1 MIRSP
6 ESLTIALL
14 TNRLVQSDAKAL
26 TAREFW
32 NTFPHDHLLS
42 GIIEMDVS
50 QLASHLSLKEEEARR
65 IRTLLDAS
73 RALAFES
80 ERLEEGGIRLI
91 TVADESFPSK
101 LRDSLGEQ
109 CPAML
114 LVAGPSEWLSEP
126 GVGIVGSRKITES
139 HEDVAADVARSAVRD
154 GFGVIS
160 GLARG
165 IDQVAM
171 RTGLEIGGR
180 VCGIPTEG
188 VRTISRNSDIRA
200 AVQEGVLTIASPYGP
215 DAPFSVGSA
224 MGRNKLIYGL
234 ADATVIITS
243 ESGKGGTWD
252 GALEA
257 IKKNYGRVLV
267 WDGPDVGA
275 GNSALIAK
283 GAERITDLSDR
294 SWLEPRDTTV
304 FQGLPPKVEAQRLF

>member
-14 TNRLVQSDAKAL
+14 TNRLIDSDAKAL

-32 NTFPHDHLLS
+32 KTFPHDQLLS
-42 GIIEMDVS
+42 GIIDMDVS
-50 QLASHLSLKEEEARR
+50 QLTSHLNLKEEDARR

-80 ERLEEGGIRLI
+80 ERLEESGISMV
-91 TVADESFPSK
+91 TAADEAFPAK
-101 LRDSLGEQ
+101 LRASLGEQ

-139 HEDVAADVARSAVRD
+139 HEEVAADVARSAVRD

-171 RTGLEIGGR
+171 RTGLEVGGR

-188 VRTISRNSDIRA
+188 IRTISRNSDIRA
-200 AVQEGVLTIASPYGP
+200 AVQEGALTIASPYRP
-215 DAPFSVGSA
+215 DAPFSVGNA

-243 ESGKGGTWD
+243 DSGKGGTWE

-257 IKKNYGRVLV
+257 MKKNYGRVLV

-275 GNSALIAK
+275 GNAALIAK
-283 GAERITDLSDR
+283 GAERLTDLSD
-294 SWLEPRDTTV
+294 SKWLEPQDTAD
-304 FQGLPPKVEAQRLF
+304 FHALPSKVEPQHLF

>member
-1 MIRSP
+1 MIRST

-14 TNRLVQSDAKAL
+14 TNRIIESDAKAL

-32 NTFPHDHLLS
+32 KAFPDDQLLS

-50 QLASHLSLKEEEARR
+50 QIASHLNFNDEDARR
-65 IRTLLDAS
+65 LRTLLDAS

-80 ERLEEGGIRLI
+80 ERLEESGISLV
-91 TVADESFPSK
+91 TAVDEAFPAK
-101 LRDSLGEQ
+101 LRASLGEQ

-139 HEDVAADVARSAVRD
+139 DEDVAANVARSAVRG
-154 GFGVIS
+154 GFCVIS

-165 IDQVAM
+165 IDQIAM
-171 RTGLEIGGR
+171 RTGLEVGGR

-188 VRTISRNSDIRA
+188 IRTISRNPDIRA
-200 AVQEGVLTIASPYGP
+200 AVQDGALTIASPYGP

-234 ADATVIITS
+234 ANVTVIITS
-243 ESGKGGTWD
+243 DSGKGGTWE
-252 GALEA
+252 GAIEA
-257 IKKNYGRVLV
+257 MKKNYGRVLV
-267 WDGPDVGA
+267 WDDTNVGA
-275 GNSALIAK
+275 GNAALISK
-283 GAERITDLSDR
+283 GAERLTDLSDDK
-294 SWLEPRDTTV
+294 WLVSQDTAV
-304 FQGLPPKVEAQRLF
+304 SHVLHLKVEPQRLF

>member
-1 MIRSP
+1 MIRSS

-14 TNRLVQSDAKAL
+14 TNRLIESEVKAL

-32 NTFPHDHLLS
+32 KLFPHDKLLS
-42 GIIEMDVS
+42 GVIEMDVP
-50 QLASHLSLKEEEARR
+50 QLASHLSLEEEDARR
-65 IRTLLDAS
+65 LRTLLDTS

-80 ERLEEGGIRLI
+80 ERLEESGISMV
-91 TVADESFPSK
+91 TAADDAFPVK
-101 LRDSLGEQ
+101 LRVSLGEQ

-114 LVAGPSEWLSEP
+114 LVAGPSEWLSKP
-126 GVGIVGSRKITES
+126 GIGIVGSRRITEN
-139 HEDVAADVARSAVRD
+139 HEGVAADVARSAVRG

-171 RTGLEIGGR
+171 RTGLEVGGR

-188 VRTISRNSDIRA
+188 IRKISRNSDIRA
-200 AVQEGVLTIASPYGP
+200 AVQEGALAIASPYGP

-243 ESGKGGTWD
+243 DSGKGGTWD
-252 GALEA
+252 GAIEA
-257 IKKNYGRVLV
+257 MKKNYGRVLA

-275 GNSALIAK
+275 GNTELIAK
-283 GAERITDLSDR
+283 GAERLADLSDNK
-294 SWLEPRDTTV
+294 WLETQETTD
-304 FQGLPPKVEAQRLF
+304 FHPLLSKVEPQRLF

>member
-14 TNRLVQSDAKAL
+14 TNRLIQGDVKAL

-32 NTFPHDHLLS
+32 KTFPHDQLLG

-50 QLASHLSLKEEEARR
+50 QLESHLNLKEDDARR
-65 IRTLLDAS
+65 IRTLLDTS

-80 ERLEEGGIRLI
+80 ERLEESGISMVTMI
-91 TVADESFPSK
+91 DEAFPAK
-101 LRDSLGEQ
+101 LRTCLGEQ

-114 LVAGPSEWLSEP
+114 LVAGPCEWLSEP
-126 GVGIVGSRKITES
+126 CVGIVGSRKITES
-139 HEDVAADVARSAVRD
+139 HEEVAAEVARSAVRG

-165 IDQVAM
+165 IDRVAM
-171 RTGLEIGGR
+171 RTGLEVGGR

-188 VRTISRNSDIRA
+188 IRTISRNSDIRA
-200 AVQEGVLTIASPYGP
+200 AVQDGALTIASPYGP
-215 DAPFSVGSA
+215 DAPFSVGNA

-243 ESGKGGTWD
+243 DSGKGGTWE

-257 IKKNYGRVLV
+257 MTKHYGRVLV
-267 WDGPDVGA
+267 WDGPDVGV
-275 GNSALIAK
+275 GNAALIAK
-283 GAERITDLSDR
+283 GAERLTDLSD
-294 SWLEPRDTTV
+294 SKWLEP
-304 FQGLPPKVEAQRLF
+304 QGTADFHALLPQVEPQRLF

>member
-14 TNRLVQSDAKAL
+14 TNRLIESDAKAL

-32 NTFPHDHLLS
+32 SMFPDDHLLS
-42 GIIEMDVS
+42 GLVEMDVS
-50 QLASHLSLKEEEARR
+50 QLASHLNLNDEDAQR

-80 ERLEEGGIRLI
+80 ERLEESGIKLV
-91 TVADESFPSK
+91 TVADEAFPAK
-101 LRDSLGEQ
+101 LRVSLGEQ

-114 LVAGPSEWLSEP
+114 LVAGPSEWLSEL

-139 HEDVAADVARSAVRD
+139 NEEVAADVARSAVRD

-165 IDQVAM
+165 IDQIAM
-171 RTGLEIGGR
+171 RTGLEVGGR

-188 VRTISRNSDIRA
+188 IRSISRNSDIRA
-200 AVQEGVLTIASPYGP
+200 AVQEGALTIASPYGP

-243 ESGKGGTWD
+243 GAGKGGTWE
-252 GALEA
+252 GAIEA
-257 IKKNYGRVLV
+257 MKKNYGRVVV
-267 WDGPDVGA
+267 WDGPEVGA
-275 GNSALIAK
+275 GNAALIAM
-283 GAERITDLSDR
+283 GAERLTDLSHNK
-294 SWLEPRDTTV
+294 WLTPQDTAD
-304 FQGLPPKVEAQRLF
+304 FHALPSEVVPQRLF

>member
-14 TNRLVQSDAKAL
+14 TNRLIESDAKAL

-32 NTFPHDHLLS
+32 QMFPHDQLLS
-42 GIIEMDVS
+42 GIIEMDIS
-50 QLASHLSLKEEEARR
+50 QLASHLNLKEDDARR

-80 ERLEEGGIRLI
+80 ERLEESGISMV
-91 TVADESFPSK
+91 TAADEAFPAK
-101 LRDSLGEQ
+101 LRASLGEQ

-139 HEDVAADVARSAVRD
+139 HEEVAADVARSAVRG

-188 VRTISRNSDIRA
+188 IRTISRNSDIRA
-200 AVQEGVLTIASPYGP
+200 AVQEGALTIASPYGP

-243 ESGKGGTWD
+243 DSGKGGTWE

-257 IKKNYGRVLV
+257 MKKNYGRVLV
-267 WDGPDVGA
+267 WDGADVSA
-275 GNSALIAK
+275 GNAALIAK
-283 GAERITDLSDR
+283 GAESLTDLSDNR
-294 SWLEPRDTTV
+294 WLAPQDTADFHAPPSRVEP
-304 FQGLPPKVEAQRLF
+304 QRLF

>member
-1 MIRSP
+1 
-6 ESLTIALL
+6 
-14 TNRLVQSDAKAL
+14 
-26 TAREFW
+26 
-32 NTFPHDHLLS
+32 
-42 GIIEMDVS
+42 
-50 QLASHLSLKEEEARR
+50 
-65 IRTLLDAS
+65 
-73 RALAFES
+73 
-80 ERLEEGGIRLI
+80 
-91 TVADESFPSK
+91 
-101 LRDSLGEQ
+101 
-109 CPAML
+109 ML

-139 HEDVAADVARSAVRD
+139 HEEVAADVARSAVRG

-188 VRTISRNSDIRA
+188 IRTISRNSDIRA
-200 AVQEGVLTIASPYGP
+200 AVQEGALTIASPYGP

-243 ESGKGGTWD
+243 DSGKGGTWE

-257 IKKNYGRVLV
+257 MKKNYGRVLV
-267 WDGPDVGA
+267 WDGADVSA
-275 GNSALIAK
+275 GNAALIAK
-283 GAERITDLSDR
+283 GAESLTDLSDNR
-294 SWLEPRDTTV
+294 WLAPQDTADFHAPPSRVEP
-304 FQGLPPKVEAQRLF
+304 QRLF